1 MKKGKI
7 LLSLSILAALG
18 SFSAPLSWAA
28 DVTNPA
34 KKVNTTVEG
43 NVSAGVAENEGDN
56 AVSNILTLDTGADI
70 SGNATGG
77 VAIEGAG
84 NALTNTVDVLDTAKV
99 AGAVTGGVSYDGNA
113 KENVVNM
120 AGGTVIR
127 GVTGGRTLGTGE
139 AALNQVTIYGAA
151 IGEETEQF
159 GAVFGGVSA
168 KGMAN
173 NNVVKIVGST
183 TTYENV
189 MGGFST
195 GASANGNK
203 VTLSGTNSI
212 GTNIY
217 GGDGQ
222 TGASNNELI
231 LEDNSTIGVES
242 NTEIGYAAGGYTHTG
257 DVLSNKLTVEGGTM
271 NYAIG
276 GYTETGGNA
285 ESNELTIT
293 SGTVYVEAAG
303 GTTLGTGN
311 ASGNQ
316 ATVSNAT
323 IGTETQAGTVYGG
336 HAAKGSAD
344 NNVVKLTD
352 TTTYGNVMGGLSDE
366 SSASGNK
373 VTLSGTNTIKTNVSG
388 GDGET
393 GASNN
398 ELILEG
404 NSTIGTQGNKDNGY
418 ATGGNTTT
426 GTALSNKLT
435 VEGGTMNYAIGG
447 YADRDGSRVEG
458 NTLTITGGTVYQ
470 EAAGGMIDGELEYKE
485 NGGTLVKTE
494 GAVKNIVKMSGG
506 QVRFLRG
513 GAVTQYAAGD
523 VIANEVYVSGDAQI
537 DVGILG
543 GSTYYGNAYNNI
555 VEMTGGTVGMSV
567 VGAYSILEGDAV
579 GNHVTISNAVIG
591 KEGGEDDSGVVTG
604 AEARKGSAYNNVV
617 ELTDTTTYD
626 NVVGGNSW
634 EASASGNKVTIL
646 GTSSIGTNVFG
657 GAGKTDAAENT
668 VIIGGSTQIGGAV
681 VGAQAEAG
689 DAERNTVFIQGGT
702 IAEEVTGGDAF
713 GGNANDNA
721 VIVTGGTINGDIIG
735 GISNPDT
742 TSGNTIIIAG
752 GTINRSVIGGYGV
765 ADGSIIGN
773 TVDILGGTFGENAS
787 LYGGLFI
794 GSDYGT
800 IEGNTLNF
808 AAEGITVKNLANFQN
823 INFYIDKE
831 TGSTPALLTVTNVS
845 YISEAS
851 VHTFAENTEEIKAGG
866 AITLLSAPKGIQ
878 AESTEINGT
887 IIDSNYLSRHTSIEN
902 DGNNLILN
910 VSDDDELFLNPD
922 TKLFAETRAAG
933 LALIGNGS
941 DAAAV
946 QGFEA
951 AKAAYGEETGG
962 FAPYASIGGFN
973 LRHETGSYVDTNG
986 MAANLGFARQYERDG
1001 YVDTLMPFFEYG
1013 RSDYTSHLDDGARGD
1028 GDQHYTGG
1036 GILYR
1041 RDRDD
1046 GLHYEAMIRAGRLS
1060 GDFKGN
1066 IDGIH
1071 ASYDSDA
1078 SYIAAEAGL
1087 GKIVSR
1093 ENTSLD
1099 YYGKFFYTRLGSDST
1114 VIHNS
1119 QEDNSY
1125 DFDSINSYRT
1135 RLGVR
1140 WTKEIN
1146 KKESCYAGIGWDY
1159 EFDSDARASWRNFN
1173 TPTPT
1178 MEGSS
1183 GFLELGWKSKM
1194 TKDNPWAADFNLT
1207 GWAEKQRGITYTLG
1221 VSRAF

>member
-77 VAIEGAG
+77 VAVEGAG

-336 HAAKGSAD
+336 HAAKGSA
-344 NNVVKLTD
+344 
-352 TTTYGNVMGGLSDE
+352 
-366 SSASGNK
+366 
-373 VTLSGTNTIKTNVSG
+373 
-388 GDGET
+388 
-393 GASNN
+393 
-398 ELILEG
+398 
-404 NSTIGTQGNKDNGY
+404 
-418 ATGGNTTT
+418 
-426 GTALSNKLT
+426 
-435 VEGGTMNYAIGG
+435 
-447 YADRDGSRVEG
+447 
-458 NTLTITGGTVYQ
+458 
-470 EAAGGMIDGELEYKE
+470 
-485 NGGTLVKTE
+485 
-494 GAVKNIVKMSGG
+494 
-506 QVRFLRG
+506 
-513 GAVTQYAAGD
+513 
-523 VIANEVYVSGDAQI
+523 
-537 DVGILG
+537 
-543 GSTYYGNAYNNI
+543 
-555 VEMTGGTVGMSV
+555 
-567 VGAYSILEGDAV
+567 
-579 GNHVTISNAVIG
+579 
-591 KEGGEDDSGVVTG
+591 
-604 AEARKGSAYNNVV
+604 YNNVV

-702 IAEEVTGGDAF
+702 IAEEVIGGDAF

-735 GISNPDT
+735 GISNPDK

-773 TVDILGGTFGENAS
+773 TVDILGGTFGKNAS

-851 VHTFAENTEEIKAGG
+851 VHTFAENTEEIAAGST
-866 AITLLSAPKGIQ
+866 ITLLSAPKGIQ

-1046 GLHYEAMIRAGRLS
+1046 GLRYEAMIRAGRLS

-1146 KKESCYAGIGWDY
+1146 KKNPATQASAG
-1159 EFDSDARASWRNFN
+1159 
-1173 TPTPT
+1173 PT
-1178 MEGSS
+1178 
-1183 GFLELGWKSKM
+1183 
-1194 TKDNPWAADFNLT
+1194 NLT
-1207 GWAEKQRGITYTLG
+1207 ATQKPAGETSTPRPRPWKAPAASLNSAGNPK
-1221 VSRAF
+1221 

>member
-77 VAIEGAG
+77 VAVEGAG

-151 IGEETEQF
+151 IGEETEQS

-336 HAAKGSAD
+336 HAAKGSA
-344 NNVVKLTD
+344 
-352 TTTYGNVMGGLSDE
+352 
-366 SSASGNK
+366 
-373 VTLSGTNTIKTNVSG
+373 
-388 GDGET
+388 
-393 GASNN
+393 
-398 ELILEG
+398 
-404 NSTIGTQGNKDNGY
+404 
-418 ATGGNTTT
+418 
-426 GTALSNKLT
+426 
-435 VEGGTMNYAIGG
+435 
-447 YADRDGSRVEG
+447 
-458 NTLTITGGTVYQ
+458 
-470 EAAGGMIDGELEYKE
+470 
-485 NGGTLVKTE
+485 
-494 GAVKNIVKMSGG
+494 
-506 QVRFLRG
+506 
-513 GAVTQYAAGD
+513 
-523 VIANEVYVSGDAQI
+523 
-537 DVGILG
+537 
-543 GSTYYGNAYNNI
+543 
-555 VEMTGGTVGMSV
+555 
-567 VGAYSILEGDAV
+567 
-579 GNHVTISNAVIG
+579 
-591 KEGGEDDSGVVTG
+591 
-604 AEARKGSAYNNVV
+604 YNNVV

-646 GTSSIGTNVFG
+646 GTSSIGTHVFG
-657 GAGKTDAAENT
+657 GVGKTGAAENT
-668 VIIGGSTQIGGAV
+668 IIIGDSTQIGGAV

-702 IAEEVTGGDAF
+702 IAEDVVGGDALD
-713 GGNANDNA
+713 GNANDNA

-735 GISNPDT
+735 GISNPDSS
-742 TSGNTIIIAG
+742 SGNTIIIAG
-752 GTINRSVIGGYGV
+752 GTINGDIIGGYGA

-773 TVDILGGTFGENAS
+773 TVDILGGTFGEDAS
-787 LYGGLFI
+787 LYGGLFT
-794 GSDYGT
+794 GTDYGT

-823 INFYIDKE
+823 INFYIDKDTE
-831 TGSTPALLTVTNVS
+831 TDSALLTVTGVS

-866 AITLLSAPKGIQ
+866 AITLLSAPKGIL

-1119 QEDNSY
+1119 QKDNSY

-1194 TKDNPWAADFNLT
+1194 TKDNPWSADFNLT
-1207 GWAEKQRGITYTLG
+1207 GWAGKQRGITYTLG

>member
-77 VAIEGAG
+77 VAVEGAG

-151 IGEETEQF
+151 IGEETEQS

-336 HAAKGSAD
+336 HAAKGSA
-344 NNVVKLTD
+344 
-352 TTTYGNVMGGLSDE
+352 
-366 SSASGNK
+366 
-373 VTLSGTNTIKTNVSG
+373 
-388 GDGET
+388 
-393 GASNN
+393 
-398 ELILEG
+398 
-404 NSTIGTQGNKDNGY
+404 
-418 ATGGNTTT
+418 
-426 GTALSNKLT
+426 
-435 VEGGTMNYAIGG
+435 
-447 YADRDGSRVEG
+447 
-458 NTLTITGGTVYQ
+458 
-470 EAAGGMIDGELEYKE
+470 
-485 NGGTLVKTE
+485 
-494 GAVKNIVKMSGG
+494 
-506 QVRFLRG
+506 
-513 GAVTQYAAGD
+513 
-523 VIANEVYVSGDAQI
+523 
-537 DVGILG
+537 
-543 GSTYYGNAYNNI
+543 
-555 VEMTGGTVGMSV
+555 
-567 VGAYSILEGDAV
+567 
-579 GNHVTISNAVIG
+579 
-591 KEGGEDDSGVVTG
+591 
-604 AEARKGSAYNNVV
+604 YNNVV

-657 GAGKTDAAENT
+657 GDGKTDAAENT

-702 IAEEVTGGDAF
+702 IAEEVIGGDVF

-765 ADGSIIGN
+765 SDGSIIGN
-773 TVDILGGTFGENAS
+773 TVDILGGTFGKNAS

-823 INFYIDKE
+823 INFYIDKDTE
-831 TGSTPALLTVTNVS
+831 TDSALLTVTNVS

-1146 KKESCYAGIGWDY
+1146 KKESCYAGIGWAY

>member
-77 VAIEGAG
+77 VAVEGAG

-151 IGEETEQF
+151 IGEETEQS

-336 HAAKGSAD
+336 HAAKGSA
-344 NNVVKLTD
+344 
-352 TTTYGNVMGGLSDE
+352 
-366 SSASGNK
+366 
-373 VTLSGTNTIKTNVSG
+373 
-388 GDGET
+388 
-393 GASNN
+393 
-398 ELILEG
+398 
-404 NSTIGTQGNKDNGY
+404 
-418 ATGGNTTT
+418 
-426 GTALSNKLT
+426 
-435 VEGGTMNYAIGG
+435 
-447 YADRDGSRVEG
+447 
-458 NTLTITGGTVYQ
+458 
-470 EAAGGMIDGELEYKE
+470 
-485 NGGTLVKTE
+485 
-494 GAVKNIVKMSGG
+494 
-506 QVRFLRG
+506 
-513 GAVTQYAAGD
+513 
-523 VIANEVYVSGDAQI
+523 
-537 DVGILG
+537 
-543 GSTYYGNAYNNI
+543 
-555 VEMTGGTVGMSV
+555 
-567 VGAYSILEGDAV
+567 
-579 GNHVTISNAVIG
+579 
-591 KEGGEDDSGVVTG
+591 
-604 AEARKGSAYNNVV
+604 YNNVV

-657 GAGKTDAAENT
+657 GDGKTDAAENT

-702 IAEEVTGGDAF
+702 IAEEVIGGDVF

-773 TVDILGGTFGENAS
+773 TVDILGGTFGKNAS

-823 INFYIDKE
+823 INFYIDKDTE
-831 TGSTPALLTVTNVS
+831 TDSALLTVTNVS

-1146 KKESCYAGIGWDY
+1146 KKESCYAGIGWAY

>member
-77 VAIEGAG
+77 VAVEGAG

-189 MGGFST
+189 MGGYAWESS
-195 GASANGNK
+195 ASGNQ
-203 VTLSGTNSI
+203 VFLTGTNTI
-212 GTNIY
+212 GTSVF
-217 GGDGQ
+217 GGDGE
-222 TGASNNELI
+222 TGASNNELSI
-231 LEDNSTIGVES
+231 QDNSTIGEKD
-242 NTEIGYAAGGYTHTG
+242 NEDTGYAIGGFTHTG

-271 NYAIG
+271 NYAVG

-336 HAAKGSAD
+336 HAA
-344 NNVVKLTD
+344 
-352 TTTYGNVMGGLSDE
+352 
-366 SSASGNK
+366 
-373 VTLSGTNTIKTNVSG
+373 
-388 GDGET
+388 
-393 GASNN
+393 
-398 ELILEG
+398 
-404 NSTIGTQGNKDNGY
+404 
-418 ATGGNTTT
+418 
-426 GTALSNKLT
+426 
-435 VEGGTMNYAIGG
+435 
-447 YADRDGSRVEG
+447 
-458 NTLTITGGTVYQ
+458 
-470 EAAGGMIDGELEYKE
+470 
-485 NGGTLVKTE
+485 
-494 GAVKNIVKMSGG
+494 
-506 QVRFLRG
+506 
-513 GAVTQYAAGD
+513 
-523 VIANEVYVSGDAQI
+523 
-537 DVGILG
+537 
-543 GSTYYGNAYNNI
+543 
-555 VEMTGGTVGMSV
+555 
-567 VGAYSILEGDAV
+567 
-579 GNHVTISNAVIG
+579 
-591 KEGGEDDSGVVTG
+591 
-604 AEARKGSAYNNVV
+604 KGSAYNNVV

-702 IAEEVTGGDAF
+702 IAEEVIGGDAF

-773 TVDILGGTFGENAS
+773 TVDILGGTFGKNTS

-851 VHTFAENTEEIKAGG
+851 VHTFAENTEEIAAGST
-866 AITLLSAPKGIQ
+866 ITLLSAPKGIQ

-1001 YVDTLMPFFEYG
+1001 YVDTLMPFLEYG

-1146 KKESCYAGIGWDY
+1146 KKESCYAGIGWAY

-1194 TKDNPWAADFNLT
+1194 TKDNPWSADFNLT
-1207 GWAEKQRGITYTLG
+1207 GWAGKQRGITYTLG

>member
-77 VAIEGAG
+77 VAVEGAG

-127 GVTGGRTLGTGE
+127 GVTGGRTLETGE

-151 IGEETEQF
+151 IGEETEQS

-352 TTTYGNVMGGLSDE
+352 TTTY
-366 SSASGNK
+366 
-373 VTLSGTNTIKTNVSG
+373 
-388 GDGET
+388 
-393 GASNN
+393 
-398 ELILEG
+398 
-404 NSTIGTQGNKDNGY
+404 
-418 ATGGNTTT
+418 
-426 GTALSNKLT
+426 
-435 VEGGTMNYAIGG
+435 
-447 YADRDGSRVEG
+447 
-458 NTLTITGGTVYQ
+458 
-470 EAAGGMIDGELEYKE
+470 
-485 NGGTLVKTE
+485 
-494 GAVKNIVKMSGG
+494 
-506 QVRFLRG
+506 
-513 GAVTQYAAGD
+513 
-523 VIANEVYVSGDAQI
+523 
-537 DVGILG
+537 
-543 GSTYYGNAYNNI
+543 
-555 VEMTGGTVGMSV
+555 
-567 VGAYSILEGDAV
+567 
-579 GNHVTISNAVIG
+579 
-591 KEGGEDDSGVVTG
+591 
-604 AEARKGSAYNNVV
+604 
-617 ELTDTTTYD
+617 D

-702 IAEEVTGGDAF
+702 IAEEVIGGDAF

-773 TVDILGGTFGENAS
+773 TVDILGGTFGKNAS

-851 VHTFAENTEEIKAGG
+851 VHTFAENTEEIAAGG

-951 AKAAYGEETGG
+951 AKVAYGEETGG

-986 MAANLGFARQYERDG
+986 MAANLGFARRYERDG
-1001 YVDTLMPFFEYG
+1001 YVDTIMPFFEYG

-1078 SYIAAEAGL
+1078 SYIAAEAGP

-1093 ENTSLD
+1093 ENTSLH

-1146 KKESCYAGIGWDY
+1146 KKESCYAGIGWAY

-1194 TKDNPWAADFNLT
+1194 TKDNPSAADFNLT
-1207 GWAEKQRGITYTLG
+1207 GWAGKQRGITYTLG

>member
-18 SFSAPLSWAA
+18 SFSARLSWAA

-77 VAIEGAG
+77 VAVEGAG

-336 HAAKGSAD
+336 HAAKGSA
-344 NNVVKLTD
+344 
-352 TTTYGNVMGGLSDE
+352 
-366 SSASGNK
+366 
-373 VTLSGTNTIKTNVSG
+373 
-388 GDGET
+388 
-393 GASNN
+393 
-398 ELILEG
+398 
-404 NSTIGTQGNKDNGY
+404 
-418 ATGGNTTT
+418 
-426 GTALSNKLT
+426 
-435 VEGGTMNYAIGG
+435 
-447 YADRDGSRVEG
+447 
-458 NTLTITGGTVYQ
+458 
-470 EAAGGMIDGELEYKE
+470 
-485 NGGTLVKTE
+485 
-494 GAVKNIVKMSGG
+494 
-506 QVRFLRG
+506 
-513 GAVTQYAAGD
+513 
-523 VIANEVYVSGDAQI
+523 
-537 DVGILG
+537 
-543 GSTYYGNAYNNI
+543 
-555 VEMTGGTVGMSV
+555 
-567 VGAYSILEGDAV
+567 
-579 GNHVTISNAVIG
+579 
-591 KEGGEDDSGVVTG
+591 
-604 AEARKGSAYNNVV
+604 YNNVV

-702 IAEEVTGGDAF
+702 IAEEVIGGDVF

-742 TSGNTIIIAG
+742 TSGKTIIIAG

-773 TVDILGGTFGENAS
+773 TVDILGGTFGKNAS

-851 VHTFAENTEEIKAGG
+851 VHTFAENTEEIAAGG

-986 MAANLGFARQYERDG
+986 MAANFGFARQYERDG

-1028 GDQHYTGG
+1028 GDQHYTG

-1146 KKESCYAGIGWDY
+1146 KKESCYAGIGWAY

>member
-77 VAIEGAG
+77 VAVEGAG

-189 MGGFST
+189 MGGYAWESS
-195 GASANGNK
+195 ASGNQ
-203 VTLSGTNSI
+203 VFLTGTNTI
-212 GTNIY
+212 GTSVF
-217 GGDGQ
+217 GGDGE
-222 TGASNNELI
+222 TGASNNELSSQ
-231 LEDNSTIGVES
+231 DNSTIGEKD
-242 NTEIGYAAGGYTHTG
+242 NEDTGYAIGGFTHTG
-257 DVLSNKLTVEGGTM
+257 TALSNKVKVEGGTM
-271 NYAIG
+271 NYAVG
-276 GYTETGGNA
+276 GLSDQDGSKV

-293 SGTVYVEAAG
+293 GGTIYTEAAG

-336 HAAKGSAD
+336 HAA
-344 NNVVKLTD
+344 
-352 TTTYGNVMGGLSDE
+352 
-366 SSASGNK
+366 
-373 VTLSGTNTIKTNVSG
+373 
-388 GDGET
+388 
-393 GASNN
+393 
-398 ELILEG
+398 
-404 NSTIGTQGNKDNGY
+404 
-418 ATGGNTTT
+418 
-426 GTALSNKLT
+426 
-435 VEGGTMNYAIGG
+435 
-447 YADRDGSRVEG
+447 
-458 NTLTITGGTVYQ
+458 
-470 EAAGGMIDGELEYKE
+470 
-485 NGGTLVKTE
+485 
-494 GAVKNIVKMSGG
+494 
-506 QVRFLRG
+506 
-513 GAVTQYAAGD
+513 
-523 VIANEVYVSGDAQI
+523 
-537 DVGILG
+537 
-543 GSTYYGNAYNNI
+543 
-555 VEMTGGTVGMSV
+555 
-567 VGAYSILEGDAV
+567 
-579 GNHVTISNAVIG
+579 
-591 KEGGEDDSGVVTG
+591 
-604 AEARKGSAYNNVV
+604 KGSAYNNVV

-702 IAEEVTGGDAF
+702 IAEEVIGGDAF

-773 TVDILGGTFGENAS
+773 TVDILGGTFGKNTS

-831 TGSTPALLTVTNVS
+831 TGSTPALLTVTNVY

-851 VHTFAENTEEIKAGG
+851 VHTFAENTEEIAAGST
-866 AITLLSAPKGIQ
+866 ITLLSAPKGIQ

-1001 YVDTLMPFFEYG
+1001 YVDTLMPFLEYG

-1146 KKESCYAGIGWDY
+1146 KKESCYAGIGWAY

-1194 TKDNPWAADFNLT
+1194 TKDNPWSADFNLT
-1207 GWAEKQRGITYTLG
+1207 GWAGKQRGITYTLG

>member
-28 DVTNPA
+28 DVTNPE

-77 VAIEGAG
+77 VAVEGAG

-127 GVTGGRTLGTGE
+127 GVTGGRTLETGE

-151 IGEETEQF
+151 IGEETEQS

-352 TTTYGNVMGGLSDE
+352 TTTYGNVMGG
-366 SSASGNK
+366 
-373 VTLSGTNTIKTNVSG
+373 
-388 GDGET
+388 
-393 GASNN
+393 
-398 ELILEG
+398 
-404 NSTIGTQGNKDNGY
+404 
-418 ATGGNTTT
+418 
-426 GTALSNKLT
+426 
-435 VEGGTMNYAIGG
+435 
-447 YADRDGSRVEG
+447 
-458 NTLTITGGTVYQ
+458 
-470 EAAGGMIDGELEYKE
+470 
-485 NGGTLVKTE
+485 
-494 GAVKNIVKMSGG
+494 
-506 QVRFLRG
+506 
-513 GAVTQYAAGD
+513 
-523 VIANEVYVSGDAQI
+523 
-537 DVGILG
+537 
-543 GSTYYGNAYNNI
+543 
-555 VEMTGGTVGMSV
+555 
-567 VGAYSILEGDAV
+567 
-579 GNHVTISNAVIG
+579 
-591 KEGGEDDSGVVTG
+591 
-604 AEARKGSAYNNVV
+604 
-617 ELTDTTTYD
+617 
-626 NVVGGNSW
+626 NSW

-702 IAEEVTGGDAF
+702 IAEEVIGGDAF

-773 TVDILGGTFGENAS
+773 TVDILGGTFGKNAS

-851 VHTFAENTEEIKAGG
+851 VHTFAKNTEEIAAGG

-933 LALIGNGS
+933 LVLIGNGS

-951 AKAAYGEETGG
+951 AKVAYGEETGG

-1146 KKESCYAGIGWDY
+1146 KKESCYAGIGWAY

>member
-56 AVSNILTLDTGADI
+56 AVSNILTLDTRADI

-77 VAIEGAG
+77 VAVEGAG

-151 IGEETEQF
+151 IGEETEQS

-217 GGDGQ
+217 SGDGQ

-242 NTEIGYAAGGYTHTG
+242 NTEIGYAAGRYTHTG

-352 TTTYGNVMGGLSDE
+352 TTTY
-366 SSASGNK
+366 
-373 VTLSGTNTIKTNVSG
+373 
-388 GDGET
+388 
-393 GASNN
+393 
-398 ELILEG
+398 
-404 NSTIGTQGNKDNGY
+404 
-418 ATGGNTTT
+418 
-426 GTALSNKLT
+426 
-435 VEGGTMNYAIGG
+435 
-447 YADRDGSRVEG
+447 
-458 NTLTITGGTVYQ
+458 
-470 EAAGGMIDGELEYKE
+470 
-485 NGGTLVKTE
+485 
-494 GAVKNIVKMSGG
+494 
-506 QVRFLRG
+506 
-513 GAVTQYAAGD
+513 
-523 VIANEVYVSGDAQI
+523 
-537 DVGILG
+537 
-543 GSTYYGNAYNNI
+543 
-555 VEMTGGTVGMSV
+555 
-567 VGAYSILEGDAV
+567 
-579 GNHVTISNAVIG
+579 
-591 KEGGEDDSGVVTG
+591 
-604 AEARKGSAYNNVV
+604 
-617 ELTDTTTYD
+617 D

-702 IAEEVTGGDAF
+702 IAEEVIGGDAF

-773 TVDILGGTFGENAS
+773 TVDILGGTFGKNAS

-951 AKAAYGEETGG
+951 AKVAYKEETGG

-973 LRHETGSYVDTNG
+973 FRHETGSYVDTNG
-986 MAANLGFARQYERDG
+986 MAANLGFARRYERDG

-1078 SYIAAEAGL
+1078 SYIAAEAGP

-1093 ENTSLD
+1093 ENTSLH

-1146 KKESCYAGIGWDY
+1146 KKESCYAGIGWAY

-1221 VSRAF
+1221 ESRAF

>member
-77 VAIEGAG
+77 VAVEGAG

-127 GVTGGRTLGTGE
+127 GVTGGRTLETGE

-151 IGEETEQF
+151 IGEETEQS

-352 TTTYGNVMGGLSDE
+352 TTTYGNVMGG
-366 SSASGNK
+366 
-373 VTLSGTNTIKTNVSG
+373 
-388 GDGET
+388 
-393 GASNN
+393 
-398 ELILEG
+398 
-404 NSTIGTQGNKDNGY
+404 
-418 ATGGNTTT
+418 
-426 GTALSNKLT
+426 
-435 VEGGTMNYAIGG
+435 
-447 YADRDGSRVEG
+447 
-458 NTLTITGGTVYQ
+458 
-470 EAAGGMIDGELEYKE
+470 
-485 NGGTLVKTE
+485 
-494 GAVKNIVKMSGG
+494 
-506 QVRFLRG
+506 
-513 GAVTQYAAGD
+513 
-523 VIANEVYVSGDAQI
+523 
-537 DVGILG
+537 
-543 GSTYYGNAYNNI
+543 
-555 VEMTGGTVGMSV
+555 
-567 VGAYSILEGDAV
+567 
-579 GNHVTISNAVIG
+579 
-591 KEGGEDDSGVVTG
+591 
-604 AEARKGSAYNNVV
+604 
-617 ELTDTTTYD
+617 
-626 NVVGGNSW
+626 NSW

-702 IAEEVTGGDAF
+702 IAEEVIGGDAF

-773 TVDILGGTFGENAS
+773 TVDILGGTFGKNAS

-851 VHTFAENTEEIKAGG
+851 VHTFAENTEEIAAGG

-933 LALIGNGS
+933 LVLIGNGS

-951 AKAAYGEETGG
+951 AKVAYGEETGG

-1099 YYGKFFYTRLGSDST
+1099 YYCKFFYTRLGSDST

-1146 KKESCYAGIGWDY
+1146 KKESCYAGIGWAY

-1221 VSRAF
+1221 ESRAF

>member
-77 VAIEGAG
+77 VAVEGAG

-127 GVTGGRTLGTGE
+127 GVTGGRTLETGE

-151 IGEETEQF
+151 IGEETEQS

-336 HAAKGSAD
+336 HAAKGSAED
-344 NNVVKLTD
+344 NVVKLTD
-352 TTTYGNVMGGLSDE
+352 TTTYGNVM
-366 SSASGNK
+366 
-373 VTLSGTNTIKTNVSG
+373 
-388 GDGET
+388 
-393 GASNN
+393 
-398 ELILEG
+398 
-404 NSTIGTQGNKDNGY
+404 
-418 ATGGNTTT
+418 
-426 GTALSNKLT
+426 
-435 VEGGTMNYAIGG
+435 
-447 YADRDGSRVEG
+447 
-458 NTLTITGGTVYQ
+458 
-470 EAAGGMIDGELEYKE
+470 
-485 NGGTLVKTE
+485 
-494 GAVKNIVKMSGG
+494 
-506 QVRFLRG
+506 
-513 GAVTQYAAGD
+513 
-523 VIANEVYVSGDAQI
+523 
-537 DVGILG
+537 
-543 GSTYYGNAYNNI
+543 
-555 VEMTGGTVGMSV
+555 
-567 VGAYSILEGDAV
+567 
-579 GNHVTISNAVIG
+579 
-591 KEGGEDDSGVVTG
+591 
-604 AEARKGSAYNNVV
+604 
-617 ELTDTTTYD
+617 
-626 NVVGGNSW
+626 GGNSW

-702 IAEEVTGGDAF
+702 IAEEVIGGDAF

-773 TVDILGGTFGENAS
+773 TVDILGGTFGKNAS

-951 AKAAYGEETGG
+951 AKVAYGEETGG

-986 MAANLGFARQYERDG
+986 MAANLGFARRYERDG

-1087 GKIVSR
+1087 GKVVSR

-1119 QEDNSY
+1119 QNDNSY

-1159 EFDSDARASWRNFN
+1159 KFDSDARASWRNFN

-1183 GFLELGWKSKM
+1183 GFIELGWKSKM
-1194 TKDNPWAADFNLT
+1194 TKDNPWSADFNLT
-1207 GWAEKQRGITYTLG
+1207 GWAGKQRGITYTLG

>member
-1 MKKGKI
+1 
-7 LLSLSILAALG
+7 
-18 SFSAPLSWAA
+18 
-28 DVTNPA
+28 
-34 KKVNTTVEG
+34 
-43 NVSAGVAENEGDN
+43 
-56 AVSNILTLDTGADI
+56 
-70 SGNATGG
+70 
-77 VAIEGAG
+77 
-84 NALTNTVDVLDTAKV
+84 
-99 AGAVTGGVSYDGNA
+99 
-113 KENVVNM
+113 
-120 AGGTVIR
+120 
-127 GVTGGRTLGTGE
+127 
-139 AALNQVTIYGAA
+139 
-151 IGEETEQF
+151 
-159 GAVFGGVSA
+159 
-168 KGMAN
+168 MAN

-189 MGGFST
+189 MGGFSS

-203 VTLSGTNSI
+203 VALSGTNSI

-242 NTEIGYAAGGYTHTG
+242 NTEIGYAAGRYTHTG

-352 TTTYGNVMGGLSDE
+352 TTTY
-366 SSASGNK
+366 
-373 VTLSGTNTIKTNVSG
+373 
-388 GDGET
+388 
-393 GASNN
+393 
-398 ELILEG
+398 
-404 NSTIGTQGNKDNGY
+404 
-418 ATGGNTTT
+418 
-426 GTALSNKLT
+426 
-435 VEGGTMNYAIGG
+435 
-447 YADRDGSRVEG
+447 
-458 NTLTITGGTVYQ
+458 
-470 EAAGGMIDGELEYKE
+470 
-485 NGGTLVKTE
+485 
-494 GAVKNIVKMSGG
+494 
-506 QVRFLRG
+506 
-513 GAVTQYAAGD
+513 
-523 VIANEVYVSGDAQI
+523 
-537 DVGILG
+537 
-543 GSTYYGNAYNNI
+543 
-555 VEMTGGTVGMSV
+555 
-567 VGAYSILEGDAV
+567 
-579 GNHVTISNAVIG
+579 
-591 KEGGEDDSGVVTG
+591 
-604 AEARKGSAYNNVV
+604 
-617 ELTDTTTYD
+617 D

-646 GTSSIGTNVFG
+646 GTSSIGTHVFG
-657 GAGKTDAAENT
+657 GVGKTGAAENT

-681 VGAQAEAG
+681 IGAQAEAG

-702 IAEEVTGGDAF
+702 IAEDVVGGDALD
-713 GGNANDNA
+713 GNANDNA

-735 GISNPDT
+735 GISNPDSS
-742 TSGNTIIIAG
+742 SGNTIIIAG
-752 GTINRSVIGGYGV
+752 GTINGDIIGGYGA

-773 TVDILGGTFGENAS
+773 TVDILGGTFGEDAS
-787 LYGGLFI
+787 LYGGLFT
-794 GSDYGT
+794 GTDYGT

-823 INFYIDKE
+823 INFYIDKDTE
-831 TGSTPALLTVTNVS
+831 TDSALLTVTNVS

-951 AKAAYGEETGG
+951 AKVAYGEETGG

-973 LRHETGSYVDTNG
+973 FRHETGSYVDTNG

-1146 KKESCYAGIGWDY
+1146 KKESCYAGIGWAY

-1221 VSRAF
+1221 VSREF

>member
-1 MKKGKI
+1 M
-7 LLSLSILAALG
+7 
-18 SFSAPLSWAA
+18 
-28 DVTNPA
+28 
-34 KKVNTTVEG
+34 
-43 NVSAGVAENEGDN
+43 
-56 AVSNILTLDTGADI
+56 
-70 SGNATGG
+70 
-77 VAIEGAG
+77 
-84 NALTNTVDVLDTAKV
+84 
-99 AGAVTGGVSYDGNA
+99 
-113 KENVVNM
+113 
-120 AGGTVIR
+120 
-127 GVTGGRTLGTGE
+127 
-139 AALNQVTIYGAA
+139 TIYGAA
-151 IGEETEQF
+151 IGEETEQS

-242 NTEIGYAAGGYTHTG
+242 NTEIGYAAGRYTHTG

-352 TTTYGNVMGGLSDE
+352 TTTY
-366 SSASGNK
+366 
-373 VTLSGTNTIKTNVSG
+373 
-388 GDGET
+388 
-393 GASNN
+393 
-398 ELILEG
+398 
-404 NSTIGTQGNKDNGY
+404 
-418 ATGGNTTT
+418 
-426 GTALSNKLT
+426 
-435 VEGGTMNYAIGG
+435 
-447 YADRDGSRVEG
+447 
-458 NTLTITGGTVYQ
+458 
-470 EAAGGMIDGELEYKE
+470 
-485 NGGTLVKTE
+485 
-494 GAVKNIVKMSGG
+494 
-506 QVRFLRG
+506 
-513 GAVTQYAAGD
+513 
-523 VIANEVYVSGDAQI
+523 
-537 DVGILG
+537 
-543 GSTYYGNAYNNI
+543 
-555 VEMTGGTVGMSV
+555 
-567 VGAYSILEGDAV
+567 
-579 GNHVTISNAVIG
+579 
-591 KEGGEDDSGVVTG
+591 
-604 AEARKGSAYNNVV
+604 
-617 ELTDTTTYD
+617 D

-702 IAEEVTGGDAF
+702 IAEEVIGGDAF

-773 TVDILGGTFGENAS
+773 TVDILGGTFGKNAS

-1013 RSDYTSHLDDGARGD
+1013 RSDYTSHLGDGARGD

-1194 TKDNPWAADFNLT
+1194 TKDNPWSADFNLT
-1207 GWAEKQRGITYTLG
+1207 GWAGKQRGITYTLG

>member
-77 VAIEGAG
+77 VAVEGAG

-151 IGEETEQF
+151 IGEETEQS

-336 HAAKGSAD
+336 HAAKGSA
-344 NNVVKLTD
+344 
-352 TTTYGNVMGGLSDE
+352 
-366 SSASGNK
+366 
-373 VTLSGTNTIKTNVSG
+373 
-388 GDGET
+388 
-393 GASNN
+393 
-398 ELILEG
+398 
-404 NSTIGTQGNKDNGY
+404 
-418 ATGGNTTT
+418 
-426 GTALSNKLT
+426 
-435 VEGGTMNYAIGG
+435 
-447 YADRDGSRVEG
+447 
-458 NTLTITGGTVYQ
+458 
-470 EAAGGMIDGELEYKE
+470 
-485 NGGTLVKTE
+485 
-494 GAVKNIVKMSGG
+494 
-506 QVRFLRG
+506 
-513 GAVTQYAAGD
+513 
-523 VIANEVYVSGDAQI
+523 
-537 DVGILG
+537 
-543 GSTYYGNAYNNI
+543 
-555 VEMTGGTVGMSV
+555 
-567 VGAYSILEGDAV
+567 
-579 GNHVTISNAVIG
+579 
-591 KEGGEDDSGVVTG
+591 
-604 AEARKGSAYNNVV
+604 YNNVV

-702 IAEEVTGGDAF
+702 IAEEVIGGDVF

-773 TVDILGGTFGENAS
+773 TVDILGGTFGKNAS

-851 VHTFAENTEEIKAGG
+851 VHTFAENTEEIAAGST
-866 AITLLSAPKGIQ
+866 ITLLSAPKGIQ

-910 VSDDDELFLNPD
+910 VSDYDELFLNPD

-1013 RSDYTSHLDDGARGD
+1013 RSDYTSHLGDGARGD

-1146 KKESCYAGIGWDY
+1146 KKESCYAGIGWAY

-1173 TPTPT
+1173 TPTLT

>member
-77 VAIEGAG
+77 VAVEGAG

-151 IGEETEQF
+151 IGEETEQS

-336 HAAKGSAD
+336 HAAKGSA
-344 NNVVKLTD
+344 
-352 TTTYGNVMGGLSDE
+352 
-366 SSASGNK
+366 
-373 VTLSGTNTIKTNVSG
+373 
-388 GDGET
+388 
-393 GASNN
+393 
-398 ELILEG
+398 
-404 NSTIGTQGNKDNGY
+404 
-418 ATGGNTTT
+418 
-426 GTALSNKLT
+426 
-435 VEGGTMNYAIGG
+435 
-447 YADRDGSRVEG
+447 
-458 NTLTITGGTVYQ
+458 
-470 EAAGGMIDGELEYKE
+470 
-485 NGGTLVKTE
+485 
-494 GAVKNIVKMSGG
+494 
-506 QVRFLRG
+506 
-513 GAVTQYAAGD
+513 
-523 VIANEVYVSGDAQI
+523 
-537 DVGILG
+537 
-543 GSTYYGNAYNNI
+543 
-555 VEMTGGTVGMSV
+555 
-567 VGAYSILEGDAV
+567 
-579 GNHVTISNAVIG
+579 
-591 KEGGEDDSGVVTG
+591 
-604 AEARKGSAYNNVV
+604 YNNVV

-657 GAGKTDAAENT
+657 GDGKTDAAENT

-702 IAEEVTGGDAF
+702 IAEEVIGGDVF

-773 TVDILGGTFGENAS
+773 TVDILGGTFGKNAS

-823 INFYIDKE
+823 INFYIDKDTE
-831 TGSTPALLTVTNVS
+831 TDSALLTVTNVS

-986 MAANLGFARQYERDG
+986 MVANLGFARQYERDG

-1146 KKESCYAGIGWDY
+1146 KKESCYAGIGWAY

>member
-77 VAIEGAG
+77 VAVEGAG

-127 GVTGGRTLGTGE
+127 GVTGGRTLETGE

-151 IGEETEQF
+151 IGEETEQS

-352 TTTYGNVMGGLSDE
+352 TTTYGNVMGG
-366 SSASGNK
+366 
-373 VTLSGTNTIKTNVSG
+373 
-388 GDGET
+388 
-393 GASNN
+393 
-398 ELILEG
+398 
-404 NSTIGTQGNKDNGY
+404 
-418 ATGGNTTT
+418 
-426 GTALSNKLT
+426 
-435 VEGGTMNYAIGG
+435 
-447 YADRDGSRVEG
+447 
-458 NTLTITGGTVYQ
+458 
-470 EAAGGMIDGELEYKE
+470 
-485 NGGTLVKTE
+485 
-494 GAVKNIVKMSGG
+494 
-506 QVRFLRG
+506 
-513 GAVTQYAAGD
+513 
-523 VIANEVYVSGDAQI
+523 
-537 DVGILG
+537 
-543 GSTYYGNAYNNI
+543 
-555 VEMTGGTVGMSV
+555 
-567 VGAYSILEGDAV
+567 
-579 GNHVTISNAVIG
+579 
-591 KEGGEDDSGVVTG
+591 
-604 AEARKGSAYNNVV
+604 
-617 ELTDTTTYD
+617 
-626 NVVGGNSW
+626 NSW

-702 IAEEVTGGDAF
+702 IAEEVIGGDAF

-752 GTINRSVIGGYGV
+752 GTINRSVIGVYGV

-773 TVDILGGTFGENAS
+773 TVDILGGTFGKNAS

-851 VHTFAENTEEIKAGG
+851 VHTFAENTEEIAAGG

-933 LALIGNGS
+933 LVLIGNGS

-951 AKAAYGEETGG
+951 AKVAYGEETGG

-1146 KKESCYAGIGWDY
+1146 KKESCYAGIGWAY

-1221 VSRAF
+1221 ESRAF

>member
-28 DVTNPA
+28 DVTNPE

-77 VAIEGAG
+77 VAVEGAG

-127 GVTGGRTLGTGE
+127 GVTGGRTLETGE

-151 IGEETEQF
+151 IGEETEQS

-189 MGGFST
+189 MGGLSDESS
-195 GASANGNK
+195 ASENK
-203 VTLSGTNSI
+203 VTLSGTNTI
-212 GTNIY
+212 KTNVS
-217 GGDGQ
+217 GGDGL
-222 TGASNNELI
+222 TGASNNELTI
-231 LEDNSTIGVES
+231 EGDSTIGEKD
-242 NTEIGYAAGGYTHTG
+242 NEDTGYAIGGFTHTG
-257 DVLSNKLTVEGGTM
+257 TALSNKLTVKGGTM

-352 TTTYGNVMGGLSDE
+352 TTTYGNVMGG
-366 SSASGNK
+366 
-373 VTLSGTNTIKTNVSG
+373 
-388 GDGET
+388 
-393 GASNN
+393 
-398 ELILEG
+398 
-404 NSTIGTQGNKDNGY
+404 
-418 ATGGNTTT
+418 
-426 GTALSNKLT
+426 
-435 VEGGTMNYAIGG
+435 
-447 YADRDGSRVEG
+447 
-458 NTLTITGGTVYQ
+458 
-470 EAAGGMIDGELEYKE
+470 
-485 NGGTLVKTE
+485 
-494 GAVKNIVKMSGG
+494 
-506 QVRFLRG
+506 
-513 GAVTQYAAGD
+513 
-523 VIANEVYVSGDAQI
+523 
-537 DVGILG
+537 
-543 GSTYYGNAYNNI
+543 
-555 VEMTGGTVGMSV
+555 
-567 VGAYSILEGDAV
+567 
-579 GNHVTISNAVIG
+579 
-591 KEGGEDDSGVVTG
+591 
-604 AEARKGSAYNNVV
+604 
-617 ELTDTTTYD
+617 
-626 NVVGGNSW
+626 NSW

-702 IAEEVTGGDAF
+702 IAEEVIGGDAF

-773 TVDILGGTFGENAS
+773 TVDILGGTFGKNAS

-851 VHTFAENTEEIKAGG
+851 VHTFAENTEEIAAGG

-933 LALIGNGS
+933 LVLIGNGS

-951 AKAAYGEETGG
+951 AKVAYGEETGG

-1146 KKESCYAGIGWDY
+1146 KKESCYAGIGWAY

-1221 VSRAF
+1221 ESRAF

>member
-77 VAIEGAG
+77 VAVEGAG

-151 IGEETEQF
+151 IGEETEQS

-352 TTTYGNVMGGLSDE
+352 TTTYGNVMGG
-366 SSASGNK
+366 
-373 VTLSGTNTIKTNVSG
+373 
-388 GDGET
+388 
-393 GASNN
+393 
-398 ELILEG
+398 
-404 NSTIGTQGNKDNGY
+404 
-418 ATGGNTTT
+418 
-426 GTALSNKLT
+426 
-435 VEGGTMNYAIGG
+435 
-447 YADRDGSRVEG
+447 
-458 NTLTITGGTVYQ
+458 
-470 EAAGGMIDGELEYKE
+470 
-485 NGGTLVKTE
+485 
-494 GAVKNIVKMSGG
+494 
-506 QVRFLRG
+506 
-513 GAVTQYAAGD
+513 
-523 VIANEVYVSGDAQI
+523 
-537 DVGILG
+537 
-543 GSTYYGNAYNNI
+543 
-555 VEMTGGTVGMSV
+555 
-567 VGAYSILEGDAV
+567 
-579 GNHVTISNAVIG
+579 
-591 KEGGEDDSGVVTG
+591 
-604 AEARKGSAYNNVV
+604 
-617 ELTDTTTYD
+617 
-626 NVVGGNSW
+626 NSW

-702 IAEEVTGGDAF
+702 IAEEVIGGDAF

-773 TVDILGGTFGENAS
+773 TVDILGGTFGKNAS

-823 INFYIDKE
+823 INFYIDKDTE
-831 TGSTPALLTVTNVS
+831 TDSALLTVTNVS

-866 AITLLSAPKGIQ
+866 AITLLSAPKGIL

-887 IIDSNYLSRHTSIEN
+887 IIDSNFLSRHTSVEN

-910 VSDDDELFLNPD
+910 VSDDDELFLNQD

-933 LALIGNGS
+933 LALVGNGS

-986 MAANLGFARQYERDG
+986 MAANLGFARRYERDG

-1087 GKIVSR
+1087 GKVVSR

-1119 QEDNSY
+1119 QKDNSY

-1194 TKDNPWAADFNLT
+1194 TKDNPWSADFNLT
-1207 GWAEKQRGITYTLG
+1207 GWAGKQRGITYTLG

>member
-28 DVTNPA
+28 DVTNPE
-34 KKVNTTVEG
+34 KTVNTTVEG

-77 VAIEGAG
+77 VAVEGAG

-139 AALNQVTIYGAA
+139 AVLNQGTIYGAA
-151 IGEETEQF
+151 IGEETEQS

-231 LEDNSTIGVES
+231 LEGNSTIGVES

-276 GYTETGGNA
+276 GYTETGGNT

-344 NNVVKLTD
+344 NNVVK
-352 TTTYGNVMGGLSDE
+352 
-366 SSASGNK
+366 
-373 VTLSGTNTIKTNVSG
+373 
-388 GDGET
+388 
-393 GASNN
+393 
-398 ELILEG
+398 
-404 NSTIGTQGNKDNGY
+404 
-418 ATGGNTTT
+418 
-426 GTALSNKLT
+426 
-435 VEGGTMNYAIGG
+435 
-447 YADRDGSRVEG
+447 
-458 NTLTITGGTVYQ
+458 
-470 EAAGGMIDGELEYKE
+470 
-485 NGGTLVKTE
+485 
-494 GAVKNIVKMSGG
+494 
-506 QVRFLRG
+506 
-513 GAVTQYAAGD
+513 
-523 VIANEVYVSGDAQI
+523 
-537 DVGILG
+537 
-543 GSTYYGNAYNNI
+543 
-555 VEMTGGTVGMSV
+555 
-567 VGAYSILEGDAV
+567 
-579 GNHVTISNAVIG
+579 
-591 KEGGEDDSGVVTG
+591 
-604 AEARKGSAYNNVV
+604 
-617 ELTDTTTYD
+617 LTDTTTYD

-702 IAEEVTGGDAF
+702 IAEEVIGGDAF

-773 TVDILGGTFGENAS
+773 TVDILGGTFGKNAS

-878 AESTEINGT
+878 AESIEINGT

-951 AKAAYGEETGG
+951 AKVAYGEETGG

-986 MAANLGFARQYERDG
+986 MAANLGFARRYERDG
-1001 YVDTLMPFFEYG
+1001 YVDTLMPFFKYG

-1078 SYIAAEAGL
+1078 SYIAAEAGP

-1093 ENTSLD
+1093 ENTSLH

-1146 KKESCYAGIGWDY
+1146 KKESCYAGIGWAY

-1221 VSRAF
+1221 ESRAF

>member
-77 VAIEGAG
+77 VAVEGAG

-151 IGEETEQF
+151 IGEETEQS

-336 HAAKGSAD
+336 HAAKGSA
-344 NNVVKLTD
+344 
-352 TTTYGNVMGGLSDE
+352 
-366 SSASGNK
+366 
-373 VTLSGTNTIKTNVSG
+373 
-388 GDGET
+388 
-393 GASNN
+393 
-398 ELILEG
+398 
-404 NSTIGTQGNKDNGY
+404 
-418 ATGGNTTT
+418 
-426 GTALSNKLT
+426 
-435 VEGGTMNYAIGG
+435 
-447 YADRDGSRVEG
+447 
-458 NTLTITGGTVYQ
+458 
-470 EAAGGMIDGELEYKE
+470 
-485 NGGTLVKTE
+485 
-494 GAVKNIVKMSGG
+494 
-506 QVRFLRG
+506 
-513 GAVTQYAAGD
+513 
-523 VIANEVYVSGDAQI
+523 
-537 DVGILG
+537 
-543 GSTYYGNAYNNI
+543 
-555 VEMTGGTVGMSV
+555 
-567 VGAYSILEGDAV
+567 
-579 GNHVTISNAVIG
+579 
-591 KEGGEDDSGVVTG
+591 
-604 AEARKGSAYNNVV
+604 YNNVV

-681 VGAQAEAG
+681 IGAQAEAG

-702 IAEEVTGGDAF
+702 IAEDVVGGDALD
-713 GGNANDNA
+713 GNANDNA

-735 GISNPDT
+735 GISNPD
-742 TSGNTIIIAG
+742 SSSENTIIIAG
-752 GTINRSVIGGYGV
+752 GTINGDIIGGYGA

-773 TVDILGGTFGENAS
+773 TVDILGGTFGEDAS
-787 LYGGLFI
+787 LYGGLFT
-794 GSDYGT
+794 GTDYGT

-823 INFYIDKE
+823 INFYIDKDTE
-831 TGSTPALLTVTNVS
+831 TDSALLTVTNVS

-1013 RSDYTSHLDDGARGD
+1013 RSDYTSHLGDGARGD

-1146 KKESCYAGIGWDY
+1146 KKESCYAGIGWAY

>member
-28 DVTNPA
+28 DVTNPE

-77 VAIEGAG
+77 VAVEGAG

-127 GVTGGRTLGTGE
+127 GVTGGRTLETGE

-151 IGEETEQF
+151 IGEETEQS

-352 TTTYGNVMGGLSDE
+352 TTTYGNVMGG
-366 SSASGNK
+366 
-373 VTLSGTNTIKTNVSG
+373 
-388 GDGET
+388 
-393 GASNN
+393 
-398 ELILEG
+398 
-404 NSTIGTQGNKDNGY
+404 
-418 ATGGNTTT
+418 
-426 GTALSNKLT
+426 
-435 VEGGTMNYAIGG
+435 
-447 YADRDGSRVEG
+447 
-458 NTLTITGGTVYQ
+458 
-470 EAAGGMIDGELEYKE
+470 
-485 NGGTLVKTE
+485 
-494 GAVKNIVKMSGG
+494 
-506 QVRFLRG
+506 
-513 GAVTQYAAGD
+513 
-523 VIANEVYVSGDAQI
+523 
-537 DVGILG
+537 
-543 GSTYYGNAYNNI
+543 
-555 VEMTGGTVGMSV
+555 
-567 VGAYSILEGDAV
+567 
-579 GNHVTISNAVIG
+579 
-591 KEGGEDDSGVVTG
+591 
-604 AEARKGSAYNNVV
+604 
-617 ELTDTTTYD
+617 
-626 NVVGGNSW
+626 NSW

-668 VIIGGSTQIGGAV
+668 VTIGGSTQIGGAV

-702 IAEEVTGGDAF
+702 IAEEVIGGDAF

-773 TVDILGGTFGENAS
+773 TVDILGGTFGKNAS

-851 VHTFAENTEEIKAGG
+851 VHTFAENTEEIAAGG

-933 LALIGNGS
+933 LVLIGNGS

-951 AKAAYGEETGG
+951 AKVAYGEETGG

-1146 KKESCYAGIGWDY
+1146 KKESCYAGIGWAY

-1221 VSRAF
+1221 ESRAF

>member
-56 AVSNILTLDTGADI
+56 AVSNILTLDTRADI

-77 VAIEGAG
+77 VAVEGAG

-151 IGEETEQF
+151 IGEETEQS

-242 NTEIGYAAGGYTHTG
+242 NTEIGYAAGRYTHTG

-352 TTTYGNVMGGLSDE
+352 TTTY
-366 SSASGNK
+366 
-373 VTLSGTNTIKTNVSG
+373 
-388 GDGET
+388 
-393 GASNN
+393 
-398 ELILEG
+398 
-404 NSTIGTQGNKDNGY
+404 
-418 ATGGNTTT
+418 
-426 GTALSNKLT
+426 
-435 VEGGTMNYAIGG
+435 
-447 YADRDGSRVEG
+447 
-458 NTLTITGGTVYQ
+458 
-470 EAAGGMIDGELEYKE
+470 
-485 NGGTLVKTE
+485 
-494 GAVKNIVKMSGG
+494 
-506 QVRFLRG
+506 
-513 GAVTQYAAGD
+513 
-523 VIANEVYVSGDAQI
+523 
-537 DVGILG
+537 
-543 GSTYYGNAYNNI
+543 
-555 VEMTGGTVGMSV
+555 
-567 VGAYSILEGDAV
+567 
-579 GNHVTISNAVIG
+579 
-591 KEGGEDDSGVVTG
+591 
-604 AEARKGSAYNNVV
+604 
-617 ELTDTTTYD
+617 D

-702 IAEEVTGGDAF
+702 IAEEVIGGDAF

-773 TVDILGGTFGENAS
+773 TVDILGGTFGKNAS

-951 AKAAYGEETGG
+951 AKVAYKEETGG

-973 LRHETGSYVDTNG
+973 FRHETGSYVDTNG
-986 MAANLGFARQYERDG
+986 MAANLGFARRYERDG

-1060 GDFKGN
+1060 DDFKGN

-1078 SYIAAEAGL
+1078 SYIAAEAGP

-1093 ENTSLD
+1093 ENTSLH

-1146 KKESCYAGIGWDY
+1146 KKESCYAGIGWAY

-1221 VSRAF
+1221 ESRAF

>member
-77 VAIEGAG
+77 VAVEGAG

-151 IGEETEQF
+151 IGEETEQS

-336 HAAKGSAD
+336 HAAKGSA
-344 NNVVKLTD
+344 
-352 TTTYGNVMGGLSDE
+352 
-366 SSASGNK
+366 
-373 VTLSGTNTIKTNVSG
+373 
-388 GDGET
+388 
-393 GASNN
+393 
-398 ELILEG
+398 
-404 NSTIGTQGNKDNGY
+404 
-418 ATGGNTTT
+418 
-426 GTALSNKLT
+426 
-435 VEGGTMNYAIGG
+435 
-447 YADRDGSRVEG
+447 
-458 NTLTITGGTVYQ
+458 
-470 EAAGGMIDGELEYKE
+470 
-485 NGGTLVKTE
+485 
-494 GAVKNIVKMSGG
+494 
-506 QVRFLRG
+506 
-513 GAVTQYAAGD
+513 
-523 VIANEVYVSGDAQI
+523 
-537 DVGILG
+537 
-543 GSTYYGNAYNNI
+543 
-555 VEMTGGTVGMSV
+555 
-567 VGAYSILEGDAV
+567 
-579 GNHVTISNAVIG
+579 
-591 KEGGEDDSGVVTG
+591 
-604 AEARKGSAYNNVV
+604 YNNVV

-657 GAGKTDAAENT
+657 GDGKTDAAENT

-702 IAEEVTGGDAF
+702 IAEEVIGGDVF

-773 TVDILGGTFGENAS
+773 TVDILGGTFGKNAS

-851 VHTFAENTEEIKAGG
+851 VHTFAENTEEIAAGST
-866 AITLLSAPKGIQ
+866 ITLLSAPKGIQ

-1146 KKESCYAGIGWDY
+1146 KKESCYAGIGWAY

>member
-151 IGEETEQF
+151 IGEETEQS

-183 TTYENV
+183 TTYE
-189 MGGFST
+189 
-195 GASANGNK
+195 
-203 VTLSGTNSI
+203 
-212 GTNIY
+212 
-217 GGDGQ
+217 
-222 TGASNNELI
+222 
-231 LEDNSTIGVES
+231 
-242 NTEIGYAAGGYTHTG
+242 
-257 DVLSNKLTVEGGTM
+257 
-271 NYAIG
+271 
-276 GYTETGGNA
+276 
-285 ESNELTIT
+285 
-293 SGTVYVEAAG
+293 
-303 GTTLGTGN
+303 
-311 ASGNQ
+311 
-316 ATVSNAT
+316 
-323 IGTETQAGTVYGG
+323 
-336 HAAKGSAD
+336 
-344 NNVVKLTD
+344 
-352 TTTYGNVMGGLSDE
+352 NVMGGLSDE

-591 KEGGEDDSGVVTG
+591 KEGGEDDSGVVAG
-604 AEARKGSAYNNVV
+604 AEARKGNADNNVV
-617 ELTDTTTYD
+617 ELTDAITYD

-646 GTSSIGTNVFG
+646 GTSSIGTHVFG
-657 GAGKTDAAENT
+657 GVGKTGAAENT

-735 GISNPDT
+735 G
-742 TSGNTIIIAG
+742 
-752 GTINRSVIGGYGV
+752 YGA

-787 LYGGLFI
+787 LYGGLFT
-794 GSDYGT
+794 GTDYGT

-823 INFYIDKE
+823 INFYIDKDTE
-831 TGSTPALLTVTNVS
+831 TDSALLTVTGVS

-866 AITLLSAPKGIQ
+866 AITLLSAPKGIL

-887 IIDSNYLSRHTSIEN
+887 IIDSNFLSRHTSIEN

-910 VSDDDELFLNPD
+910 VSDDDELFLNQD

-933 LALIGNGS
+933 LALVGNGS

-951 AKAAYGEETGG
+951 AKVAYGEETGG

-1013 RSDYTSHLDDGARGD
+1013 RSDYTSHLGDGARGD

-1087 GKIVSR
+1087 GKVVSR

-1119 QEDNSY
+1119 QKDNSY

-1194 TKDNPWAADFNLT
+1194 TKDNPWSADFNLT
-1207 GWAEKQRGITYTLG
+1207 GWAGKQRGITYTLG

>member
-77 VAIEGAG
+77 VAVEGAG

-99 AGAVTGGVSYDGNA
+99 AGAVTGGVSYAGNA

-189 MGGFST
+189 MGGYAWESS
-195 GASANGNK
+195 ASGNQ
-203 VTLSGTNSI
+203 VFLTGTNTI
-212 GTNIY
+212 GTSVF
-217 GGDGQ
+217 GGDGE
-222 TGASNNELI
+222 TGASNNELSI
-231 LEDNSTIGVES
+231 QDNSTIGEKD
-242 NTEIGYAAGGYTHTG
+242 NEDTGYAIGGFTHTG
-257 DVLSNKLTVEGGTM
+257 TALSNKVKVEGGTM
-271 NYAIG
+271 NYAVG
-276 GYTETGGNA
+276 GLSDQDGSKV

-293 SGTVYVEAAG
+293 GGTIYTEAAG

-336 HAAKGSAD
+336 HAA
-344 NNVVKLTD
+344 
-352 TTTYGNVMGGLSDE
+352 
-366 SSASGNK
+366 
-373 VTLSGTNTIKTNVSG
+373 
-388 GDGET
+388 
-393 GASNN
+393 
-398 ELILEG
+398 
-404 NSTIGTQGNKDNGY
+404 
-418 ATGGNTTT
+418 
-426 GTALSNKLT
+426 
-435 VEGGTMNYAIGG
+435 
-447 YADRDGSRVEG
+447 
-458 NTLTITGGTVYQ
+458 
-470 EAAGGMIDGELEYKE
+470 
-485 NGGTLVKTE
+485 
-494 GAVKNIVKMSGG
+494 
-506 QVRFLRG
+506 
-513 GAVTQYAAGD
+513 
-523 VIANEVYVSGDAQI
+523 
-537 DVGILG
+537 
-543 GSTYYGNAYNNI
+543 
-555 VEMTGGTVGMSV
+555 
-567 VGAYSILEGDAV
+567 
-579 GNHVTISNAVIG
+579 
-591 KEGGEDDSGVVTG
+591 
-604 AEARKGSAYNNVV
+604 KGSAYNNVV

-702 IAEEVTGGDAF
+702 IAEEVIGGDAF

-773 TVDILGGTFGENAS
+773 TVDILGGTFGKNTS

-851 VHTFAENTEEIKAGG
+851 VHTFAENTEEIAAGST
-866 AITLLSAPKGIQ
+866 ITLLSAPKGIQ

-1001 YVDTLMPFFEYG
+1001 YVDTLMPFLEYG

-1146 KKESCYAGIGWDY
+1146 KKESCYAGIGWAY

-1194 TKDNPWAADFNLT
+1194 TKDNPWSADFNLT
-1207 GWAEKQRGITYTLG
+1207 GWAGKQRGITYTLG

>member
-77 VAIEGAG
+77 VAVEGAG

-127 GVTGGRTLGTGE
+127 GVTGGRTLETGE

-151 IGEETEQF
+151 IGEETEQS

-352 TTTYGNVMGGLSDE
+352 TTTYGNVMGG
-366 SSASGNK
+366 
-373 VTLSGTNTIKTNVSG
+373 
-388 GDGET
+388 
-393 GASNN
+393 
-398 ELILEG
+398 
-404 NSTIGTQGNKDNGY
+404 
-418 ATGGNTTT
+418 
-426 GTALSNKLT
+426 
-435 VEGGTMNYAIGG
+435 
-447 YADRDGSRVEG
+447 
-458 NTLTITGGTVYQ
+458 
-470 EAAGGMIDGELEYKE
+470 
-485 NGGTLVKTE
+485 
-494 GAVKNIVKMSGG
+494 
-506 QVRFLRG
+506 
-513 GAVTQYAAGD
+513 
-523 VIANEVYVSGDAQI
+523 
-537 DVGILG
+537 
-543 GSTYYGNAYNNI
+543 
-555 VEMTGGTVGMSV
+555 
-567 VGAYSILEGDAV
+567 
-579 GNHVTISNAVIG
+579 
-591 KEGGEDDSGVVTG
+591 
-604 AEARKGSAYNNVV
+604 
-617 ELTDTTTYD
+617 
-626 NVVGGNSW
+626 NSW

-702 IAEEVTGGDAF
+702 IAEEVIGGDAF

-773 TVDILGGTFGENAS
+773 TVDILGGTFGKNAS

-831 TGSTPALLTVTNVS
+831 TRSTPALLTVTNVS

-851 VHTFAENTEEIKAGG
+851 VHTFAENTEEIAAGG

-933 LALIGNGS
+933 LVLIGNGS

-951 AKAAYGEETGG
+951 AKVAYGEETGG

-1046 GLHYEAMIRAGRLS
+1046 GLHYAAMIRAGRLA

-1146 KKESCYAGIGWDY
+1146 KKESCYAGIGWAY

-1221 VSRAF
+1221 ESRAF

>member
-77 VAIEGAG
+77 VAVEGAG

-151 IGEETEQF
+151 IGEETEQS

-336 HAAKGSAD
+336 HAAKGSA
-344 NNVVKLTD
+344 
-352 TTTYGNVMGGLSDE
+352 
-366 SSASGNK
+366 
-373 VTLSGTNTIKTNVSG
+373 
-388 GDGET
+388 
-393 GASNN
+393 
-398 ELILEG
+398 
-404 NSTIGTQGNKDNGY
+404 
-418 ATGGNTTT
+418 
-426 GTALSNKLT
+426 
-435 VEGGTMNYAIGG
+435 
-447 YADRDGSRVEG
+447 
-458 NTLTITGGTVYQ
+458 
-470 EAAGGMIDGELEYKE
+470 
-485 NGGTLVKTE
+485 
-494 GAVKNIVKMSGG
+494 
-506 QVRFLRG
+506 
-513 GAVTQYAAGD
+513 
-523 VIANEVYVSGDAQI
+523 
-537 DVGILG
+537 
-543 GSTYYGNAYNNI
+543 
-555 VEMTGGTVGMSV
+555 
-567 VGAYSILEGDAV
+567 
-579 GNHVTISNAVIG
+579 
-591 KEGGEDDSGVVTG
+591 
-604 AEARKGSAYNNVV
+604 YNNVV

-681 VGAQAEAG
+681 IGAQAEAG

-702 IAEEVTGGDAF
+702 IAEDVVGGDALD
-713 GGNANDNA
+713 GNANDNA

-735 GISNPDT
+735 GISNPD
-742 TSGNTIIIAG
+742 SSSENTIIIAG
-752 GTINRSVIGGYGV
+752 GTINGDIIGGYGA

-773 TVDILGGTFGENAS
+773 TVDILGGTFGEDAS
-787 LYGGLFI
+787 LYGGLFT
-794 GSDYGT
+794 GTDYGT

-823 INFYIDKE
+823 INFYIDKDTE
-831 TGSTPALLTVTNVS
+831 TDSALLTVTNVS

-1013 RSDYTSHLDDGARGD
+1013 RSDYTSHLGDGARGD

-1046 GLHYEAMIRAGRLS
+1046 SLHYEAMIRAGRLS

-1146 KKESCYAGIGWDY
+1146 KKESCYAGIGWAY

>member
-77 VAIEGAG
+77 VAVEGAG

-151 IGEETEQF
+151 IGEETEQS

-336 HAAKGSAD
+336 HAAKGSA
-344 NNVVKLTD
+344 
-352 TTTYGNVMGGLSDE
+352 
-366 SSASGNK
+366 
-373 VTLSGTNTIKTNVSG
+373 
-388 GDGET
+388 
-393 GASNN
+393 
-398 ELILEG
+398 
-404 NSTIGTQGNKDNGY
+404 
-418 ATGGNTTT
+418 
-426 GTALSNKLT
+426 
-435 VEGGTMNYAIGG
+435 
-447 YADRDGSRVEG
+447 
-458 NTLTITGGTVYQ
+458 
-470 EAAGGMIDGELEYKE
+470 
-485 NGGTLVKTE
+485 
-494 GAVKNIVKMSGG
+494 
-506 QVRFLRG
+506 
-513 GAVTQYAAGD
+513 
-523 VIANEVYVSGDAQI
+523 
-537 DVGILG
+537 
-543 GSTYYGNAYNNI
+543 
-555 VEMTGGTVGMSV
+555 
-567 VGAYSILEGDAV
+567 
-579 GNHVTISNAVIG
+579 
-591 KEGGEDDSGVVTG
+591 
-604 AEARKGSAYNNVV
+604 YNNVV

-702 IAEEVTGGDAF
+702 IAEEVIGGDVF

-773 TVDILGGTFGENAS
+773 TVDILGGTFGKNAS

-910 VSDDDELFLNPD
+910 VSDYDELFLNPD

-1013 RSDYTSHLDDGARGD
+1013 RSDYTSHLGDGARGD

-1146 KKESCYAGIGWDY
+1146 KKESCYAGIGWAY

-1173 TPTPT
+1173 TPTLT

>member
-77 VAIEGAG
+77 VAVEGAG

-151 IGEETEQF
+151 IGEETEQS

-336 HAAKGSAD
+336 HAAKGSA
-344 NNVVKLTD
+344 
-352 TTTYGNVMGGLSDE
+352 
-366 SSASGNK
+366 
-373 VTLSGTNTIKTNVSG
+373 
-388 GDGET
+388 
-393 GASNN
+393 
-398 ELILEG
+398 
-404 NSTIGTQGNKDNGY
+404 
-418 ATGGNTTT
+418 
-426 GTALSNKLT
+426 
-435 VEGGTMNYAIGG
+435 
-447 YADRDGSRVEG
+447 
-458 NTLTITGGTVYQ
+458 
-470 EAAGGMIDGELEYKE
+470 
-485 NGGTLVKTE
+485 
-494 GAVKNIVKMSGG
+494 
-506 QVRFLRG
+506 
-513 GAVTQYAAGD
+513 
-523 VIANEVYVSGDAQI
+523 
-537 DVGILG
+537 
-543 GSTYYGNAYNNI
+543 
-555 VEMTGGTVGMSV
+555 
-567 VGAYSILEGDAV
+567 
-579 GNHVTISNAVIG
+579 
-591 KEGGEDDSGVVTG
+591 
-604 AEARKGSAYNNVV
+604 YNNVV

-626 NVVGGNSW
+626 NVVGGNFW

-702 IAEEVTGGDAF
+702 IAEEVIGGDVF

-773 TVDILGGTFGENAS
+773 TVDILGGTFGKNAS

-851 VHTFAENTEEIKAGG
+851 VHTFAENTEEIAAGG

-1146 KKESCYAGIGWDY
+1146 KKESCYAGIGWAY

>member
-28 DVTNPA
+28 DVTNPE

-77 VAIEGAG
+77 VAVEGAG

-127 GVTGGRTLGTGE
+127 GVTGGRTLETGE

-151 IGEETEQF
+151 IGEETEQS
-159 GAVFGGVSA
+159 GAVFGSVSA

-352 TTTYGNVMGGLSDE
+352 TTTYGNVMGG
-366 SSASGNK
+366 
-373 VTLSGTNTIKTNVSG
+373 
-388 GDGET
+388 
-393 GASNN
+393 
-398 ELILEG
+398 
-404 NSTIGTQGNKDNGY
+404 
-418 ATGGNTTT
+418 
-426 GTALSNKLT
+426 
-435 VEGGTMNYAIGG
+435 
-447 YADRDGSRVEG
+447 
-458 NTLTITGGTVYQ
+458 
-470 EAAGGMIDGELEYKE
+470 
-485 NGGTLVKTE
+485 
-494 GAVKNIVKMSGG
+494 
-506 QVRFLRG
+506 
-513 GAVTQYAAGD
+513 
-523 VIANEVYVSGDAQI
+523 
-537 DVGILG
+537 
-543 GSTYYGNAYNNI
+543 
-555 VEMTGGTVGMSV
+555 
-567 VGAYSILEGDAV
+567 
-579 GNHVTISNAVIG
+579 
-591 KEGGEDDSGVVTG
+591 
-604 AEARKGSAYNNVV
+604 
-617 ELTDTTTYD
+617 
-626 NVVGGNSW
+626 NSW

-702 IAEEVTGGDAF
+702 IAEEVIGGDAF

-773 TVDILGGTFGENAS
+773 TVDILGGTFGKNAS

-851 VHTFAENTEEIKAGG
+851 VHTFAENTEEIAAGG

-933 LALIGNGS
+933 LVLIGNGS

-951 AKAAYGEETGG
+951 AKVAYGEETGG

-1146 KKESCYAGIGWDY
+1146 KKESCYAGIGWAY

-1221 VSRAF
+1221 ESRAF

>member
-56 AVSNILTLDTGADI
+56 AVSNILTLDTRADI

-77 VAIEGAG
+77 VAVEGAG

-151 IGEETEQF
+151 IGEETEQS

-242 NTEIGYAAGGYTHTG
+242 NTEIGYAAGRYTHTG

-352 TTTYGNVMGGLSDE
+352 TTTY
-366 SSASGNK
+366 
-373 VTLSGTNTIKTNVSG
+373 
-388 GDGET
+388 
-393 GASNN
+393 
-398 ELILEG
+398 
-404 NSTIGTQGNKDNGY
+404 
-418 ATGGNTTT
+418 
-426 GTALSNKLT
+426 
-435 VEGGTMNYAIGG
+435 
-447 YADRDGSRVEG
+447 
-458 NTLTITGGTVYQ
+458 
-470 EAAGGMIDGELEYKE
+470 
-485 NGGTLVKTE
+485 
-494 GAVKNIVKMSGG
+494 
-506 QVRFLRG
+506 
-513 GAVTQYAAGD
+513 
-523 VIANEVYVSGDAQI
+523 
-537 DVGILG
+537 
-543 GSTYYGNAYNNI
+543 
-555 VEMTGGTVGMSV
+555 
-567 VGAYSILEGDAV
+567 
-579 GNHVTISNAVIG
+579 
-591 KEGGEDDSGVVTG
+591 
-604 AEARKGSAYNNVV
+604 
-617 ELTDTTTYD
+617 D

-702 IAEEVTGGDAF
+702 IAEEVIGGDAF

-773 TVDILGGTFGENAS
+773 TVDILGGTFGKNAS

-951 AKAAYGEETGG
+951 AKVAYKEETGG

-973 LRHETGSYVDTNG
+973 FRHETGSYVDTNG
-986 MAANLGFARQYERDG
+986 MAANLGFARRYERDG

-1028 GDQHYTGG
+1028 ADQHYTGG

-1078 SYIAAEAGL
+1078 SYIAAEAGP

-1093 ENTSLD
+1093 ENTSLH

-1146 KKESCYAGIGWDY
+1146 KKESCYAGIGWAY

>member
-77 VAIEGAG
+77 VAVEGAG

-336 HAAKGSAD
+336 HAAKGSA
-344 NNVVKLTD
+344 
-352 TTTYGNVMGGLSDE
+352 
-366 SSASGNK
+366 
-373 VTLSGTNTIKTNVSG
+373 
-388 GDGET
+388 
-393 GASNN
+393 
-398 ELILEG
+398 
-404 NSTIGTQGNKDNGY
+404 
-418 ATGGNTTT
+418 
-426 GTALSNKLT
+426 
-435 VEGGTMNYAIGG
+435 
-447 YADRDGSRVEG
+447 
-458 NTLTITGGTVYQ
+458 
-470 EAAGGMIDGELEYKE
+470 
-485 NGGTLVKTE
+485 
-494 GAVKNIVKMSGG
+494 
-506 QVRFLRG
+506 
-513 GAVTQYAAGD
+513 
-523 VIANEVYVSGDAQI
+523 
-537 DVGILG
+537 
-543 GSTYYGNAYNNI
+543 
-555 VEMTGGTVGMSV
+555 
-567 VGAYSILEGDAV
+567 
-579 GNHVTISNAVIG
+579 
-591 KEGGEDDSGVVTG
+591 
-604 AEARKGSAYNNVV
+604 YNNVV

-702 IAEEVTGGDAF
+702 IAEEVIGGDVF

-742 TSGNTIIIAG
+742 TSGKTIIIAG

-773 TVDILGGTFGENAS
+773 TVDILGGTFGKNAS

-851 VHTFAENTEEIKAGG
+851 VHTFAENTEEIAAGG

-1036 GILYR
+1036 ILYR

-1146 KKESCYAGIGWDY
+1146 KKESCYAGIGWAY

-1183 GFLELGWKSKM
+1183 GFLELGWKSKR

>member
-28 DVTNPA
+28 DVTNPE

-77 VAIEGAG
+77 VAVEGAG

-127 GVTGGRTLGTGE
+127 GVTGGRTLETGE

-151 IGEETEQF
+151 IGEETEQS

-352 TTTYGNVMGGLSDE
+352 TTTYGNVMGG
-366 SSASGNK
+366 
-373 VTLSGTNTIKTNVSG
+373 
-388 GDGET
+388 
-393 GASNN
+393 
-398 ELILEG
+398 
-404 NSTIGTQGNKDNGY
+404 
-418 ATGGNTTT
+418 
-426 GTALSNKLT
+426 
-435 VEGGTMNYAIGG
+435 
-447 YADRDGSRVEG
+447 
-458 NTLTITGGTVYQ
+458 
-470 EAAGGMIDGELEYKE
+470 
-485 NGGTLVKTE
+485 
-494 GAVKNIVKMSGG
+494 
-506 QVRFLRG
+506 
-513 GAVTQYAAGD
+513 
-523 VIANEVYVSGDAQI
+523 
-537 DVGILG
+537 
-543 GSTYYGNAYNNI
+543 
-555 VEMTGGTVGMSV
+555 
-567 VGAYSILEGDAV
+567 
-579 GNHVTISNAVIG
+579 
-591 KEGGEDDSGVVTG
+591 
-604 AEARKGSAYNNVV
+604 
-617 ELTDTTTYD
+617 
-626 NVVGGNSW
+626 NSW

-702 IAEEVTGGDAF
+702 IAEEVIGGDAF

-773 TVDILGGTFGENAS
+773 TVDILGGTFGKNAS

-851 VHTFAENTEEIKAGG
+851 VHTFAENTEEIAAGG

-933 LALIGNGS
+933 LVLIGNGS

-1146 KKESCYAGIGWDY
+1146 KKESCYAGIGWAY

-1221 VSRAF
+1221 ESRAF

>member
-77 VAIEGAG
+77 VAVEGAG

-189 MGGFST
+189 MGGYAWESS
-195 GASANGNK
+195 ASGK
-203 VTLSGTNSI
+203 QVFLTGTNTI
-212 GTNIY
+212 GTSVF
-217 GGDGQ
+217 GGDGE
-222 TGASNNELI
+222 TGASNNELSI
-231 LEDNSTIGVES
+231 QDNSTIGEKD
-242 NTEIGYAAGGYTHTG
+242 NEDTGYAIGGFTHTG
-257 DVLSNKLTVEGGTM
+257 TALSNKVKVEGGTM
-271 NYAIG
+271 NYAVG

-336 HAAKGSAD
+336 HAA
-344 NNVVKLTD
+344 
-352 TTTYGNVMGGLSDE
+352 
-366 SSASGNK
+366 
-373 VTLSGTNTIKTNVSG
+373 
-388 GDGET
+388 
-393 GASNN
+393 
-398 ELILEG
+398 
-404 NSTIGTQGNKDNGY
+404 
-418 ATGGNTTT
+418 
-426 GTALSNKLT
+426 
-435 VEGGTMNYAIGG
+435 
-447 YADRDGSRVEG
+447 
-458 NTLTITGGTVYQ
+458 
-470 EAAGGMIDGELEYKE
+470 
-485 NGGTLVKTE
+485 
-494 GAVKNIVKMSGG
+494 
-506 QVRFLRG
+506 
-513 GAVTQYAAGD
+513 
-523 VIANEVYVSGDAQI
+523 
-537 DVGILG
+537 
-543 GSTYYGNAYNNI
+543 
-555 VEMTGGTVGMSV
+555 
-567 VGAYSILEGDAV
+567 
-579 GNHVTISNAVIG
+579 
-591 KEGGEDDSGVVTG
+591 
-604 AEARKGSAYNNVV
+604 KGSAYNNVV

-702 IAEEVTGGDAF
+702 IAEEVIGGDAF

-773 TVDILGGTFGENAS
+773 TVDILGGTFGKNAS

-845 YISEAS
+845 YISQAS
-851 VHTFAENTEEIKAGG
+851 VHTFAENTEEIAAGST
-866 AITLLSAPKGIQ
+866 ITLLSAPKGIQ

-1119 QEDNSY
+1119 QKDNSY

-1194 TKDNPWAADFNLT
+1194 TKDNPWSADFNLT
-1207 GWAEKQRGITYTLG
+1207 GWAGKQRGITYTLG

>member
-1 MKKGKI
+1 M
-7 LLSLSILAALG
+7 
-18 SFSAPLSWAA
+18 
-28 DVTNPA
+28 TNPA

-77 VAIEGAG
+77 VAVEGAG

-151 IGEETEQF
+151 IGEETEQS

-352 TTTYGNVMGGLSDE
+352 TTTY
-366 SSASGNK
+366 
-373 VTLSGTNTIKTNVSG
+373 
-388 GDGET
+388 
-393 GASNN
+393 
-398 ELILEG
+398 
-404 NSTIGTQGNKDNGY
+404 
-418 ATGGNTTT
+418 
-426 GTALSNKLT
+426 
-435 VEGGTMNYAIGG
+435 
-447 YADRDGSRVEG
+447 
-458 NTLTITGGTVYQ
+458 
-470 EAAGGMIDGELEYKE
+470 
-485 NGGTLVKTE
+485 
-494 GAVKNIVKMSGG
+494 
-506 QVRFLRG
+506 
-513 GAVTQYAAGD
+513 
-523 VIANEVYVSGDAQI
+523 
-537 DVGILG
+537 
-543 GSTYYGNAYNNI
+543 
-555 VEMTGGTVGMSV
+555 
-567 VGAYSILEGDAV
+567 
-579 GNHVTISNAVIG
+579 
-591 KEGGEDDSGVVTG
+591 
-604 AEARKGSAYNNVV
+604 
-617 ELTDTTTYD
+617 D

-646 GTSSIGTNVFG
+646 GTSSIGTHVFG

-681 VGAQAEAG
+681 IGAQAEAG

-702 IAEEVTGGDAF
+702 IAEDVVGGDALD
-713 GGNANDNA
+713 GNANDNA

-735 GISNPDT
+735 GISNPDSS
-742 TSGNTIIIAG
+742 SGNTIIIAG
-752 GTINRSVIGGYGV
+752 GTINGDIIGGYGA

-773 TVDILGGTFGENAS
+773 TVDILGGTFGKNAS

-851 VHTFAENTEEIKAGG
+851 VHTFAENTEEIAAGG

-951 AKAAYGEETGG
+951 AKVAYGEETGG

-1146 KKESCYAGIGWDY
+1146 KKESCYAGIGWAY

-1221 VSRAF
+1221 VSREF

>member
-28 DVTNPA
+28 DVTNPE

-77 VAIEGAG
+77 VAVEGAG

-127 GVTGGRTLGTGE
+127 GVTGGRTLETGE

-151 IGEETEQF
+151 IGEETEQS

-352 TTTYGNVMGGLSDE
+352 TTTYGNVMGG
-366 SSASGNK
+366 
-373 VTLSGTNTIKTNVSG
+373 
-388 GDGET
+388 
-393 GASNN
+393 
-398 ELILEG
+398 
-404 NSTIGTQGNKDNGY
+404 
-418 ATGGNTTT
+418 
-426 GTALSNKLT
+426 
-435 VEGGTMNYAIGG
+435 
-447 YADRDGSRVEG
+447 
-458 NTLTITGGTVYQ
+458 
-470 EAAGGMIDGELEYKE
+470 
-485 NGGTLVKTE
+485 
-494 GAVKNIVKMSGG
+494 
-506 QVRFLRG
+506 
-513 GAVTQYAAGD
+513 
-523 VIANEVYVSGDAQI
+523 
-537 DVGILG
+537 
-543 GSTYYGNAYNNI
+543 
-555 VEMTGGTVGMSV
+555 
-567 VGAYSILEGDAV
+567 
-579 GNHVTISNAVIG
+579 
-591 KEGGEDDSGVVTG
+591 
-604 AEARKGSAYNNVV
+604 
-617 ELTDTTTYD
+617 
-626 NVVGGNSW
+626 NSW

-681 VGAQAEAG
+681 VGAQAEVG

-702 IAEEVTGGDAF
+702 IAEEVIGGDAF

-773 TVDILGGTFGENAS
+773 TVDILGGTFGKNAS

-851 VHTFAENTEEIKAGG
+851 VHTFAENTEEIAAGG

-933 LALIGNGS
+933 LVLIGNGS

-951 AKAAYGEETGG
+951 AKVAYGEETGG

-1146 KKESCYAGIGWDY
+1146 KKESCYAGIGWAY

-1221 VSRAF
+1221 ESRAF